1 MGGQGDRMGHRGG
14 YAAAV
19 RGGGPSEGKSIVENN
34 ILSCLQCFFLFQE
47 GDKIPVTKSARI

>member
-19 RGGGPSEGKSIVENN
+19 RGGGPSEGENFIVTK
-34 ILSCLQCFFLFQE
+34 ILSLFTLFLSIS
-47 GDKIPVTKSARI
+47 GRR

>member
-19 RGGGPSEGKSIVENN
+19 RGGGPSEGKDIALALLRLKFRSYTQFSFSFRKEIKDQ
-34 ILSCLQCFFLFQE
+34 LY
-47 GDKIPVTKSARI
+47 

>member
-19 RGGGPSEGKSIVENN
+19 RGGGPSEGKN
-34 ILSCLQCFFLFQE
+34 IGIIETKILLFYTIFFCF
-47 GDKIPVTKSARI
+47 